1 MEQLSI
7 FDLMKDT
14 DYIKSCKSDYLAVLD
29 SLGIY
34 LVLYDVLV
42 NDMIPRYLVTSE
54 YFDAMHERLSNLE
67 YLVCHRYDDTMK
79 PFHEWSKDNFLK
91 FYKCC
96 PQAYKKALLERTG
109 YRVYIE
115 GYNQVKLL

>member
-42 NDMIPRYLVTSE
+42 NDMIPRYLITSD
-54 YFDAMHERLSNLE
+54 YFDKMGERLFHIYE
-67 YLVCHRYDDTMK
+67 LVCNRYDDTMK
-79 PFHEWSKDNFLK
+79 PYHEWSKENCLK
-91 FYKCC
+91 FYNHC
-96 PQAYKKALLERTG
+96 PKEYQ
-109 YRVYIE
+109 
-115 GYNQVKLL
+115 